1 MDLKY
6 IDKITNTLKY
16 IIHNLSWIYYK
27 GELVLTYELT
37 VILRISDS
45 VESVKE
51 KVTQILHKHGVSVI
65 TEESWDIKK
74 LAYQIENETEGY
86 YLFMTIESPK
96 DAISKITT
104 DFRLIDDILR
114 YLFVKFDKK
123 EDAKS
128 KAEED
133 SDGK

>member
-1 MDLKY
+1 M
-6 IDKITNTLKY
+6 
-16 IIHNLSWIYYK
+16 
-27 GELVLTYELT
+27 TYELT

-133 SDGK
+133 SDGN